1 MRDASAG
8 PWLAAISL
16 ALASCVPHAFGAD
29 GQSYPSAPI
38 RIVVPYP
45 PGGGTDILSRSIA
58 PKLNEAWSQPV
69 VVDSRGGAN
78 GTIGAAFVA
87 KAPADGHAIL
97 IVPIGFAVNPSLY
110 KDLPFDALRDFA
122 PVSQLAAN
130 PSVLVVHPSLPPR
143 TVKEF
148 IALLKARPGEINYA
162 SSGNG
167 STPHL
172 ATELFKLMTGTRMTH
187 VPYKGGG
194 PATIDVVAGHVPVY
208 IMSPVQAAPHL
219 KSGRLRALGVTS
231 AKRDPAFP
239 SLPTMADAGVPGY
252 SMLNWYGMLVPS
264 GTPRGV
270 ITKLHAETARILKL
284 PEIGDRLA
292 AEGAT
297 MIGSTPE
304 QFAVFLK
311 EEVAK
316 AARIVKAA
324 GMTATN

>member
-1 MRDASAG
+1 MSPVSRG
-8 PWLAAISL
+8 VLLAAAVLVIG
-16 ALASCVPHAFGAD
+16 FGDTRA
-29 GQSYPSAPI
+29 QTYPAAPV
-38 RIVVPYP
+38 RIIVPYP

-58 PKLNEAWSQPV
+58 PRLSEAWSQPV
-69 VVDSRGGAN
+69 IVDNRAGAN

-87 KAPADGHAIL
+87 KAPADGHTVL
-97 IVPIGFAVNPSLY
+97 VVPIGFAVNPGLY
-110 KDLPFDALRDFA
+110 KDLPFDTLRDFA

-143 TVKEF
+143 TVKELV
-148 IALLKARPGEINYA
+148 ALLKARPGEINYA

-194 PATIDVVAGHVPVY
+194 PATINVVAGHVPVY
-208 IMSPVQAAPHL
+208 IMSPVQAAPHM

-231 AKRDPAFP
+231 ETRDPAFP
-239 SLPTMADAGVPGY
+239 DLPTIAEAGVPGY
-252 SMLNWYGMLVPS
+252 SMLNWYGMLVPA
-264 GTPRGV
+264 GTPRV
-270 ITKLHAETARILKL
+270 TITKLHTGTARVLKL
-284 PEIGDRLA
+284 PEVRDRLA

-297 MIGSTPE
+297 MIGSTPDE
-304 QFAVFLK
+304 FAAFL
-311 EEVAK
+311 EREIAK

>member
-1 MRDASAG
+1 M
-8 PWLAAISL
+8 PLLTAACIVGYGHVK
-16 ALASCVPHAFGAD
+16 AQA
-29 GQSYPSAPI
+29 YPTAPV
-38 RIVVPYP
+38 RIIVPYP

-58 PKLNEAWSQPV
+58 PRLSEAWSQPV
-69 VVDSRGGAN
+69 VVDNRGGAN
-78 GTIGAAFVA
+78 GTIGTAFVA
-87 KAPADGHAIL
+87 KAPADGHTIL
-97 IVPIGFAVNPSLY
+97 IAPIGLAVNPGLY
-110 KDLPFDALRDFA
+110 KDLPFDTLRDLA

-143 TVKEF
+143 TVKEL
-148 IALLKARPGEINYA
+148 IALLKARPDEINYA

-208 IMSPVQAAPHL
+208 IMSPVQAAPHIR
-219 KSGRLRALGVTS
+219 SGRLRALGVTS
-231 AKRDPAFP
+231 EKRDPAFP
-239 SLPTMADAGVPGY
+239 NVPTIAEAGVPGY
-252 SMLNWYGMLVPS
+252 SMLNWYGMLVPAA
-264 GTPRGV
+264 TPHAN

-284 PEIGDRLA
+284 PEVSERLA
-292 AEGAT
+292 AEGAAVV
-297 MIGSTPE
+297 GSTPE
-304 QFAVFLK
+304 QFAAFLK
-311 EEVAK
+311 DEIAK